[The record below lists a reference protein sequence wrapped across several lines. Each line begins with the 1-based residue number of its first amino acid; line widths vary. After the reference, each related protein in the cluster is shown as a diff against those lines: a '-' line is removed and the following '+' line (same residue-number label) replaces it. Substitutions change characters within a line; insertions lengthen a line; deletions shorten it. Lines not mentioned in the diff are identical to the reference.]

1 MTVTVEAFTFME
13 HLKQITFIAAAV
25 IVMEVY
31 MHLLPKSD
39 S

>member
-1 MTVTVEAFTFME
+1 MTMTVEGLAIME
-13 HLKQITFIAAAV
+13 HPEQITFIAAAV
-25 IVMEVY
+25 ITMEVY